1 MRRIVVVGNS
11 GSGKTTL
18 AGQLAER
25 LDLTHIELDSLFHQ
39 SDWTPQDPE
48 LFQAELVE
56 RMTAATRG
64 WTICGNYATVTWSIT
79 MPAAD
84 TIVWLDLPRSIVI
97 RRVTIRTLRRAIRR
111 EELWN
116 GNREPLTNF
125 YRWDPEQNI
134 IRWSWTKHEHYR
146 QRYRQA
152 MADGIWD
159 HAEVHRLRSVD
170 AVSTFLAE
178 AA

>member
-1 MRRIVVVGNS
+1 MQRIVVVGNS

-18 AGQLAER
+18 ARQLAAK

-39 SDWTPQDPE
+39 PGWTPQDPE
-48 LFQAELVE
+48 VFRRELID
-56 RMTAATRG
+56 RMQDATRG
-64 WTICGNYATVTWSIT
+64 WTMCGNYKSVTWSIT

-84 TIVWLDLPRSIVI
+84 TIVWLDLPRPIVM
-97 RRVTIRTLRRAIRR
+97 RRVVRRTLRRAIRR

-125 YRWDPEQNI
+125 YRWDPEKNI
-134 IRWSWTKHEHYR
+134 VRWAWTKHDSYR
-146 QRYRQA
+146 ERYMTA
-152 MADGIWD
+152 IADGTWS
-159 HAEVHRLRSVD
+159 HADVHQLTSID
-170 AVSTFLAE
+170 AVSKFLAE